1 MLREPRLG
9 WKRSLQRTVPA
20 VTLLIALLAT
30 GVAHQAMDTELKLE
44 RGGIFVPEA
53 SHVGAATF
61 GFDGLLSDYY
71 WLMVVQL
78 VGGDEGLGELDRT
91 AIGRLID
98 VVTTLDPWV
107 GHAYRFAA
115 VWLTDTRENVLT
127 ANRLLR
133 RGIEHHPTEW
143 RNRHYL
149 GFNHFFYL
157 GDNAAA
163 ADILEPVVHLPG
175 APRYI
180 GGLVAKL
187 RQESSGLENVATF
200 LNGLVASTQDPYARA
215 EYLKALDE
223 VDTERNARVL
233 DHARS
238 LFVERTGR
246 DIKRVD
252 ELVGPPAGVLR
263 RLPPAHPN
271 FPDFSWELS
280 EATGEIVSSFYG
292 ARYRPH
298 EHATDRQRRARWR
311 QASEVGEL

>member
-1 MLREPRLG
+1 MPRQLRVDRKLL
-9 WKRSLQRTVPA
+9 LQRAVPVA
-20 VTLLIALLAT
+20 TLLVALLVT
-30 GVAHQAMDTELKLE
+30 GVAHQAMDTDLKLD
-44 RGGIFVPEA
+44 RGGIFVPEP
-53 SHVGAATF
+53 SHVGAATL
-61 GFDGLLSDYY
+61 GFDGILSDYY

-78 VGGDEGLGELDRT
+78 VGGDEGLGKLDRT
-91 AIGRLID
+91 TVGRLID

-157 GDNAAA
+157 GDDAAA
-163 ADILEPVVHLPG
+163 ADILEPVVNLPG

-180 GGLVAKL
+180 GSLVAKL
-187 RQESSGLENVATF
+187 RQQSGGLEKAGVF
-200 LNGLVASTQDPYARA
+200 LEGLAGSTQDPYARA

-223 VDTERNARVL
+223 VATERNARLL
-233 DHARS
+233 DRARV

-246 DIKRVD
+246 DIERVG
-252 ELVGPPAGVLR
+252 ELVDPPMPVLR
-263 RLPPAHPN
+263 RLPPAHPH
-271 FPDFSWELS
+271 FADFGWELS
-280 EATGEIVSSFYG
+280 EETGEIVSAFYG

-298 EHATDRQRRARWR
+298 EHEIDRQRRERWR
-311 QASEVGEL
+311 KESGVGQL